1 MWILRLIILLS
12 IVALFLPSTP
22 EEKQQMYRGVSD
34 AVDNVQG
41 VCVRNAEL
49 CDSVVTIATAIADR
63 FYYGAQMLYDATLS
77 GSGQAPRGASE
88 WPNATPKEGRL
99 PGRETRAPS
108 GPVRSTPTL
117 RQDDLAP
124 AWRGPGAS

>member
-1 MWILRLIILLS
+1 MWILRLAIVLS
-12 IVALFLPSTP
+12 VVALFLPSTP

-49 CDSVVTIATAIADR
+49 CNSVVTITTAIADR
-63 FYYGAQMLYDATLS
+63 LYYGAQMLYDATL
-77 GSGQAPRGASE
+77 GTAGQRSPDAPQ
-88 WPNATPKEGRL
+88 WPRATPKEERL

-108 GPVRSTPTL
+108 GPVRSTHTL

-124 AWRGPGAS
+124 AWRGPDAS